1 MREHTLRAFCHKL
14 GSAPHRCRLP
24 SFPLSHW
31 DSVCTFSPH
40 FTHHATRTQTDQH
53 MHTHISAHART
64 HARTALLGAPFERK
78 KVFVGK
84 RRHGKKPSNTN
95 CLIVWST
102 LVAVTVWG
110 EGGEGGLCLTS
121 FADVSHLMTSFWPL

>member
-14 GSAPHRCRLP
+14 GSAPHRCRP

-31 DSVCTFSPH
+31 DSVCTLPPH
-40 FTHHATRTQTDQH
+40 FTHHVHKQTNTCT
-53 MHTHISAHART
+53 HTYVRT
-64 HARTALLGAPFERK
+64 HARAHSVAWYAIRAR
-78 KVFVGK
+78 KVFLGK

-102 LVAVTVWG
+102 LVAVTIS
-110 EGGEGGLCLTS
+110 GGRGGGLCLTS